1 VHGEKRVSVLIADHN
16 RWTRLNLASMLIEAG
31 MLVSEASNGFS
42 ALRLA
47 LERAPQIVVIGPQ
60 LPEMGGAELSDR
72 LRADPVTR
80 HTAIVGV
87 HDVVDA
93 DASLALPCNPVEL
106 LATVVQALEA
116 RRHPRHSAARP
127 QEGRDTSAPNGHA
140 LSACRPNA
148 RTSRFDAG
156 ARLSKR

>member
-47 LERAPQIVVIGPQ
+47 LERAPQIVVI
-60 LPEMGGAELSDR
+60 GGAELSDR